1 MSFRIEYVEDRNGV
15 SERFTNIENA
25 VISLINL
32 GIEQMNM
39 VGLKDFHKHNG
50 TIAMT
55 VIVKSLGEFRVFFNC
70 HIIGEEVKRKGKM
83 SCICFLVKL
92 QALDT
97 LEIIR
102 EIVLKRISYKEDDF
116 QELAEKYIKLDH
128 LSEEIKVF
136 RN

>member
-1 MSFRIEYVEDRNGV
+1 MNKTIEL
-15 SERFTNIENA
+15 T
-25 VISLINL
+25 
-32 GIEQMNM
+32 
-39 VGLKDFHKHNG
+39 
-50 TIAMT
+50 
-55 VIVKSLGEFRVFFNC
+55 
-70 HIIGEEVKRKGKM
+70 EEVKRKGKM

-128 LSEEIKVF
+128 LSEEIKAF